1 MSLDDRGPLPD
12 LSGRVALVTGGTRGV
27 GAGIARVLLA
37 AGARVVVCSRRPPQE
52 PTGGDAGALTDHRV
66 VDVRDA
72 AAGARLVDGIAADY
86 GRLDLLV
93 NNAGGAPFS
102 LAATASPGFHSR
114 VVELN
119 LLAPLALSQAAN
131 AVMQQQENGGG
142 IVMISSVSA
151 VRPSPGTAAYGAAK
165 AGLNSLA
172 MSLAVEWAPKVRVN
186 AVVVG
191 PVRTELSHL
200 HYGDDVREVAAT
212 IPLGRLAEPED
223 VGAMCAFLAS
233 SWACYVSGALIALHG
248 GGERPAFLAA
258 AGVNTTTAPTKE

>member
-1 MSLDDRGPLPD
+1 
-12 LSGRVALVTGGTRGV
+12 
-27 GAGIARVLLA
+27 
-37 AGARVVVCSRRPPQE
+37 
-52 PTGGDAGALTDHRV
+52 
-66 VDVRDA
+66 
-72 AAGARLVDGIAADY
+72 
-86 GRLDLLV
+86 
-93 NNAGGAPFS
+93 
-102 LAATASPGFHSR
+102 
-114 VVELN
+114 
-119 LLAPLALSQAAN
+119 
-131 AVMQQQENGGG
+131 
-142 IVMISSVSA
+142 
-151 VRPSPGTAAYGAAK
+151 
-165 AGLNSLA
+165 

-200 HYGDDVREVAAT
+200 HYGDDEGVREVAAT